1 MMNGHVERHTSVS
14 VTGDASGNIR
24 RTVVEET
31 VVRVDGADDA
41 SASPSGSDAA
51 GATGDCFDIDACC
64 DAREKAM
71 IQALRAYLRPVN
83 APECLIERLH
93 RCIQSAAQEGVSHP
107 GFHRHQ

>member
-14 VTGDASGNIR
+14 VSGDASGAIR

-31 VVRVDGADDA
+31 VISVDDDA
-41 SASPSGSDAA
+41 STSTAPGTDTD
-51 GATGDCFDIDACC
+51 GCFDIDTCC

-71 IQALRAYLRPVN
+71 IEALRAYLRPVN

-93 RCIQSAAQEGVSHP
+93 RCIQSAAQEGAAHP
-107 GFHRHQ
+107 GPQR